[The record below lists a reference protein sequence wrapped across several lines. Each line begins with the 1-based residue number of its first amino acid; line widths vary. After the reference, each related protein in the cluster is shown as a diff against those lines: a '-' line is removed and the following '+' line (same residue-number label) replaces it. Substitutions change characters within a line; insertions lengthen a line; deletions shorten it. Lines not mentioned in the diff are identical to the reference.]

1 MEYKYTLDSYEQQRS
16 QDSES
21 SSVVTPATIPILPFP
36 FSDVLLQGQRKQ
48 LNLYEKRFHDLFDD
62 AMENHCGMVG
72 MGLLTGNGMI
82 TTVPL
87 CEVESY
93 TKFGA
98 DVNWVDRG
106 DGMGNGSIIVTI
118 RAVGRAKIVAESDG
132 LMQEEPYMQARVME
146 LLDDDASV
154 EGGVTGLRER
164 ANPAVSGESSPLSV
178 ASSVAT
184 NIESMV
190 VSLASMEL
198 KLKLMEERT
207 KKEGYDTTNADM
219 GTGNGGKDDDDEVMN
234 RRLVNAQLES
244 LFMKES
250 TEGVDMESAADGE
263 SKNIDEEDEEEDDDD
278 DEMMEDYAEEKLD
291 RVAQFQKAFESAKEA
306 DTFGYVLQPATTATD
321 DLSRKGPEEGP
332 SSART
337 AKDLV
342 AISWAAFC
350 VGENDSIQRE
360 VLKIQALDITNVLQR
375 LQLAAAMLREDK
387 KKWKAK
393 LALAG
398 IKDQEES

>member
-16 QDSES
+16 PDSES
-21 SSVVTPATIPILPFP
+21 SSVVIPATIPILPFP

-98 DVNWVDRG
+98 DADWVDRG

-132 LMQEEPYMQARVME
+132 LLQEEPYMQARVME

-154 EGGVTGLRER
+154 EGGGTGLRER
-164 ANPAVSGESSPLSV
+164 ANPGVSGESSPLSV
-178 ASSVAT
+178 ASSVAI
-184 NIESMV
+184 NIENMV

-207 KKEGYDTTNADM
+207 EKGGQGTSIADVTKSS
-219 GTGNGGKDDDDEVMN
+219 GTQNGGKDDDDEVMN

-244 LFMKES
+244 LFMKDS
-250 TEGVDMESAADGE
+250 TEGVEMESAADGE
-263 SKNIDEEDEEEDDDD
+263 SINVDEEDDEDEMAEDDAD
-278 DEMMEDYAEEKLD
+278 EKLD
-291 RVAQFQKAFESAKEA
+291 RVAQFQKAFESAKET

-321 DLSRKGPEEGP
+321 HLSRKGSEEDP

-350 VGENDSIQRE
+350 AGEKDSIQRE

-375 LQLAAAMLREDK
+375 LQLAAAMLREEK

-398 IKDQEES
+398 LKDQEES